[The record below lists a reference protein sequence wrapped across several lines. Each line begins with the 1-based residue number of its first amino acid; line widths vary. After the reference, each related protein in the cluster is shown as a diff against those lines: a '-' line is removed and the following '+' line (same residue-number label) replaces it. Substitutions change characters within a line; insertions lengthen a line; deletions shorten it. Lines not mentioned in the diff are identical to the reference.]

1 MLILKRIF
9 NLKNSLKIYFKIHH
23 LLKKYIE
30 ILKLLMELFNK
41 KMFKSYNFILLI

>member
-30 ILKLLMELFNK
+30 ILKLLMELFNS
-41 KMFKSYNFILLI
+41 KSYNFINL